1 MTGHVLW
8 AGDAAGSGA
17 REGGQEG
24 RSKWG
29 GGGGEGAAGRRGE
42 LINAAGNLPRPVV
55 YGGAGGPTAA
65 CFHGNTNVSAVM

>member
-1 MTGHVLW
+1 MERERE
-8 AGDAAGSGA
+8 DRKEGA
-17 REGGQEG
+17 CGGEGG
-24 RSKWG
+24 
-29 GGGGEGAAGRRGE
+29 GAAGRSGE